1 VRSSPFNSKGLRQT
15 SFAGV
20 EVMPLLGEEEG
31 GAAALDIPEKWA
43 LPAPGEACPTGLVP
57 RGGAFGCIAP
67 TPANL
72 LKP

>member
-1 VRSSPFNSKGLRQT
+1 
-15 SFAGV
+15 
-20 EVMPLLGEEEG
+20 MPLLGEEEG